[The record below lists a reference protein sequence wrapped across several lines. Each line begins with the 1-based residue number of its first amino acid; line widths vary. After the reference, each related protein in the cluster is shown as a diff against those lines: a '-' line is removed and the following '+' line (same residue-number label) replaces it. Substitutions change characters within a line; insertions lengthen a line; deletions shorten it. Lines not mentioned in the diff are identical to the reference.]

1 MFWTITMK
9 TELLYEK
16 DFYQTADLACAAAV
30 SLFLPIEAIDKTNP
44 RRAYFVF
51 QKSKELDELLEAF
64 WNRELKVESRA
75 YFDQLKALKTRLYEP
90 D

>member
-1 MFWTITMK
+1 MTI
-9 TELLYEK
+9 EILQSK
-16 DFYQTADLACAAAV
+16 DFYQTTDLACAAAV
-30 SLFLPIEAIDKTNP
+30 SPFLPVEAIDKTNP

-51 QKSKELDELLEAF
+51 RKSEELDRLLEAF

-75 YFDQLKALKTRLYEP
+75 YFDQLKALKTRLYET

>member
-1 MFWTITMK
+1 MK
-9 TELLYEK
+9 TEYLYAK
-16 DFYQTADLACAAAV
+16 DFYQTTDLACAAAL

-44 RRAYFVF
+44 RLAYFTF
-51 QKSKELDELLEAF
+51 RKSEELDRLIEAF
-64 WNRELKVESRA
+64 WSRQLKVEPRA

>member
-1 MFWTITMK
+1 MK
-9 TELLYEK
+9 TALLYEE
-16 DFYQTADLACAAAV
+16 DFYQTADLACAAAL
-30 SLFLPIEAIDKTNP
+30 SLFLPLESLDKTNP

-51 QKSKELDELLEAF
+51 KKSRELDELLEAF
-64 WNRELKVESRA
+64 WNRTLTVEPRA

>member
-1 MFWTITMK
+1 MK

-16 DFYQTADLACAAAV
+16 DFYQTTDLACAAAL
-30 SLFLPIEAIDKTNP
+30 SLFLPVEAIDKTNP

-51 QKSKELDELLEAF
+51 RKSEELDRLLEAF
-64 WNRELKVESRA
+64 WSRQLKVESRA

>member
-1 MFWTITMK
+1 MD
-9 TELLYEK
+9 TELLSEK
-16 DFYQTADLACAAAV
+16 DFYQTTDLACAAAL
-30 SLFLPIEAIDKTNP
+30 SLFLQIEAIDRTNP

-51 QKSKELDELLEAF
+51 RKSKELDELLEAF

>member
-1 MFWTITMK
+1 MNI
-9 TELLYEK
+9 EILQSK
-16 DFYQTADLACAAAV
+16 DFYQTTDMALAAAV
-30 SLFLPIEAIDKTNP
+30 SLFLPIEAIDKTDR

-51 QKSKELDELLEAF
+51 RKSEELDRLLEAF
-64 WNRELKVESRA
+64 WNRELKVEVRA